1 MFIFASNID
10 YRFFSHYSTPVAKE
24 KKIYF
29 IIIAILGFIAYILLA
44 AQPIPQETILTNN
57 WLLSLEDAP
66 EETPRSNSQIPFTL
80 GKRFGYVGSNGALL
94 LNQERGNA
102 FSLSA
107 DYWTEFD
114 AAPEELV
121 IHDPLSNV
129 VVTLENPSGYPLF
142 MDGRI
147 FIISKDQTTLEEI
160 DKAGNSLWKY
170 DYEAPLTCIDAAGGY
185 VLTGTLDGMID
196 LLDSGGNSLF
206 PSYAPG
212 ASRIPII
219 LGCRISADG
228 SKLAVVSGI
237 DKQRFL
243 FLEWYGDNDYRV
255 TYHEF
260 LEGEGFRREVQ
271 MTFIENDSR
280 VVFEQEQGLGIYDV
294 KTRSTLTIPVQGKL
308 EALDEDGRSGLF
320 CFISSDKRGEKRF
333 VVLKLPNRELIN
345 VPFKSETSFLT
356 RRDRDLF
363 IGGGMTLASFT
374 LDKR

>member
-1 MFIFASNID
+1 
-10 YRFFSHYSTPVAKE
+10 VAKE

-29 IIIAILGFIAYILLA
+29 ITIAILAFIAYILLA
-44 AQPIPQETILTNN
+44 AQPIPRETILTNN
-57 WLLSLEDAP
+57 WIRSLESDYSGEAP
-66 EETPRSNSQIPFTL
+66 GGRDLIPFSL
-80 GKRFGYVGSNGALL
+80 GNRFGYVGTNGTVAL
-94 LNQERGNA
+94 NREREKTV
-102 FSLSA
+102 SLSA
-107 DYWTEFD
+107 EFWAEFD
-114 AAPEELV
+114 AAPGQLE
-121 IHDPLSNV
+121 INDPLSNAII
-129 VVTLENPSGYPLF
+129 TLDTPTGYPFF

-147 FIISKDQTTLEEI
+147 FIISRDQTTLEEL
-160 DKAGNSLWKY
+160 DRAGNSLWKY
-170 DYEAPLTCIDAAGGY
+170 DFEAPLTCIDAAGGY

-196 LLDSGGNSLF
+196 LLDSGGKPLF

-212 ASRIPII
+212 ASRIPVIV
-219 LGCRISADG
+219 GCRVSSDG
-228 SKLAVVSGI
+228 SKLALISGI

-280 VVFEQEQGLGIYDV
+280 VVFEQESGLGIYDV
-294 KTRSTLTIPVQGKL
+294 KNRTTITLPLNGRL
-308 EALDEDGRSGLF
+308 EALDEDGRNGFF

-333 VVLKLPNRELIN
+333 VVLKLPDMELIN

-356 RRDRDLF
+356 RRERELF
-363 IGGGMTLASFT
+363 IGGGMSLASFT